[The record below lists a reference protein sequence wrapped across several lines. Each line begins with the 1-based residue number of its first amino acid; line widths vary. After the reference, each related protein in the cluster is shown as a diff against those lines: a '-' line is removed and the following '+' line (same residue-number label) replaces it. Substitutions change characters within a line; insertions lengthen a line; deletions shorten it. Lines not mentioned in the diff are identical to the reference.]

1 MNTENEMLVISENVT
16 TLNSENESEN
26 VTALNTENK
35 TTLNSENESENV
47 TALNSENESENE
59 LSRPTS
65 EDNSIVSEYEQE
77 VRNLCDTDDEDDEE
91 CFDFQD
97 EFFNMEKI
105 FELVENEI
113 EIVLF
118 SLLV

>member
-1 MNTENEMLVISENVT
+1 MLVISENVT

-65 EDNSIVSEYEQE
+65 EDNSIVSEY
-77 VRNLCDTDDEDDEE
+77 DDEE